1 MLPSISRFGHTHIT
15 VRIAD
20 VGGLESDMDSNVEC
34 CAITLD
40 GVLQV
45 SSFIVCSRV
54 TSYQSYGTVTVLPQ
68 QLHVKNTL
76 NAYML
81 YA

>member
-40 GVLQV
+40 ECYKSVHSV
-45 SSFIVCSRV
+45 E
-54 TSYQSYGTVTVLPQ
+54 
-68 QLHVKNTL
+68 
-76 NAYML
+76 
-81 YA
+81 

>member
-54 TSYQSYGTVTVLPQ
+54 TSYQSYGTVTVTTAAKEYSQ
-68 QLHVKNTL
+68 C
-76 NAYML
+76 L
-81 YA
+81 YVVRLEH